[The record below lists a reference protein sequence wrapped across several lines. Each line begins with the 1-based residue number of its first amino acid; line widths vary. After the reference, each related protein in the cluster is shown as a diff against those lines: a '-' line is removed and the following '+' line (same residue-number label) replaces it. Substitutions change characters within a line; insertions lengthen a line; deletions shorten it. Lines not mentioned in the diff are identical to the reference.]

1 MECEI
6 DRCLNEVNADYNN
19 AKSVDMFF
27 SSTCQKLSQSFAE
40 HYVAMSEINWPSH
53 GFAFGEEQA
62 KLFMSSALLNVCS
75 GRAIMEQPIQRRR
88 SKGTEE
94 GDPKIGNGRMDYWL
108 SYGSSTILLEMKH
121 GLIRINPD
129 TEMVSGFGGVEKK
142 NNDAVAQMRNIDQ
155 KLFWKSRDSL
165 WGTSFIV
172 APVAIGVDDD
182 DDTQSYL
189 NLYERSKNHIVD
201 KLGKHKFN
209 KVNVWKLDDKLS
221 KPVRWVDFDGNAW
234 REAYPAV
241 FYCATFH
248 KLSRETR

>member
-1 MECEI
+1 
-6 DRCLNEVNADYNN
+6 
-19 AKSVDMFF
+19 
-27 SSTCQKLSQSFAE
+27 
-40 HYVAMSEINWPSH
+40 
-53 GFAFGEEQA
+53 
-62 KLFMSSALLNVCS
+62 MSSALLNVCS

-88 SKGTEE
+88 SKGTKK

-129 TEMVSGFGGVEKK
+129 TETVSGFGGVEKK
-142 NNDAVAQMRNIDQ
+142 NNDAVTQMRNIDQ

-201 KLGKHKFN
+201 ELGKHKFN
-209 KVNVWKLDDKLS
+209 KINVWKLDDKLN